1 MSAPYDVTGPAA
13 RDLAQIWNYYD
24 EVAGEEVATRLLT
37 RIESRF
43 PVIAENPYIG
53 VLRTEYGAGVRAY
66 PVPNLPYVI
75 IYNISGGLVEITRVV
90 HGRRNLGRLFG

>member
-1 MSAPYDVTGPAA
+1 MTAPYSIAESA
-13 RDLAQIWNYYD
+13 SRDLAQIWYYYEAAAGD
-24 EVAGEEVATRLLT
+24 EVANRQIT

-43 PVIAENPYIG
+43 PIIAENPYIG

-66 PVPNLPYVI
+66 RVPNLPYVI
-75 IYNISGGLVEITRVV
+75 IYQISGGMVEITRVV

>member
-1 MSAPYDVTGPAA
+1 MTAPYSIADSGS
-13 RDLAQIWNYYD
+13 RDLLQIWRYYD
-24 EVAGEEVATRLLT
+24 DAAGEEVATRLVT

-53 VLRTEYGAGVRAY
+53 VLREEYGPGVRAY